1 MPRCR
6 FYSESGLW
14 LFLLLKH
21 QVFILARDVTVVM
34 IEWWSYMASYAN
46 TNLSVF
52 GAAGEKNRPADVY
65 CVWFRYDHLLS
76 HILALAQWYQ

>member
-1 MPRCR
+1 
-6 FYSESGLW
+6 
-14 LFLLLKH
+14 
-21 QVFILARDVTVVM
+21 M

-46 TNLSVF
+46 TNFSVF